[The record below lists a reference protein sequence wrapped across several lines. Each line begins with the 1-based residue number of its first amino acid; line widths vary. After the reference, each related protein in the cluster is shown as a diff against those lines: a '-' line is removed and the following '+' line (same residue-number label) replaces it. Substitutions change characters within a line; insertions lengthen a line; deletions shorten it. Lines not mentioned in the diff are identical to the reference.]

1 MQGTKNLV
9 VRRCSLKHY
18 NLASERI
25 RIGMT
30 QEDLANKLGYT
41 VKTVGKWEK
50 DISSMPSEVAQKAA
64 ALFCC
69 SLDYLLDETDDRLR
83 RTPRN

>member
-1 MQGTKNLV
+1 
-9 VRRCSLKHY
+9 
-18 NLASERI
+18 
-25 RIGMT
+25 
-30 QEDLANKLGYT
+30 
-41 VKTVGKWEK
+41 
-50 DISSMPSEVAQKAA
+50 MPSEVAQKAA